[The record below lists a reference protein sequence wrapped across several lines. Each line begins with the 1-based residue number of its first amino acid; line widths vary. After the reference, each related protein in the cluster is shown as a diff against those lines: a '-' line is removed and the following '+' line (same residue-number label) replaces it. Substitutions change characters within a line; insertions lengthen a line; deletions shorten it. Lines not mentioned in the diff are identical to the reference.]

1 MELKKMICALVCLL
15 SVGSA
20 QGAEH
25 RVPRQYPTIQAAVN
39 AAVTGDVVL
48 VAPGT
53 YNEQVTIDGKAITV
67 RSTGTASTTKIDR
80 ANAAGDVFTIRNI
93 ATGAVTIQGITVLR
107 TASDAVD
114 VENSTLSLSN
124 FRVLNSSRAV
134 AVGVNATANVVDL
147 QCVFLGGDGGGLRLN
162 HATSRANLSACS
174 FQQCGGGLGGAV
186 FLQASAQA
194 EITDTSFI
202 NCSAA
207 QGGVVYVSAGAG
219 LTLLRAYAQS
229 VSATTG
235 GFVFGAGDA
244 AVHITDSTIK
254 NCSVTDSGGFAYI
267 ESGEIAVEN
276 CVAENVTAAVKGS
289 LFSVSTG
296 HCTVDSLLYKNSTT
310 TLRDPNIGGVV
321 SIGAG
326 SCVLSGLST
335 SNIRVVTSLSGGGCS
350 CQAWRWYGLLIG
362 LQGAGGGLTIRN
374 SELGLTSEQGVC
386 NCQCWSWESTGRL
399 LYAVGREVLVEDSN
413 IVGGTFQAVGCQG
426 YGGHT
431 GEIFTSGGVLRLSG
445 VNFIGAPGSLNQCV
459 VAKGA
464 AQLTVENCRFE
475 GTTNPIRTFDSTTLV
490 VTGSRFSANLGGT
503 IEHASTGSLAVASSV
518 FVSNTQES
526 SGSAIQCGGVA
537 PVVDGCFFRANQQPS
552 IAIGSYVLLANSVFC
567 GPRLTEVS
575 VFVIEKGP
583 NLFEADC
590 NDDCDADGL
599 PNAYELNAGLATDC
613 NANGIPDNCDAD
625 SGGSD
630 CNANG
635 IPDSCDIAGGAADCN
650 ANGIPDSCEADC
662 DGDGVPNACEIA
674 SGAPDCDAN
683 GVPDVC
689 QADCDDDG
697 LIDVCEIATGSADCN
712 ANAIPDS
719 CEIASGASTDF
730 NKDSVIDAC
739 QPDMQFAGLELE
751 IVPITNRGL
760 DDLFPSTAVCYR
772 LYAKTTQSAS
782 AVLGLFGNA
791 SFPMSITATGGFWQS
806 PSGGDLASE
815 VPCDLSGVLP
825 STRFD
830 SWLTIG
836 PPCASGNSAQNTGLD
851 LSAFNKGGGIN
862 DNDGI
867 VFVQPGSAQSVAGV
881 AKRVLLAQLT
891 TNQAVLPTGLIDVV
905 GRASNGVGD
914 WLAYG
919 QSILPPALVDC
930 NGNGQQDA
938 FDIALGT
945 ALDCDQSGVPD
956 SCEYGSATTDC
967 NMNGI
972 SDLCDVTS
980 AFSSD
985 LNGNFVPDECECSG
999 DVDGN
1004 GRVDVDDIIDVITSW
1019 GDTGNSLA
1027 DVNNDNVVDATDL
1040 VIVLAGYGSCL

>member
-1 MELKKMICALVCLL
+1 MKFAIGASVVALALV
-15 SVGSA
+15 
-20 QGAEH
+20 GAADAADLH
-25 RVPRQYPTIQAAVN
+25 VPAQYPSIQAAVN

-67 RSTGTASTTKIDR
+67 RSSGTASNTKIDR
-80 ANAAGDVFTIRNI
+80 VNAAGDVFTIRNI

-114 VENSTLSLSN
+114 VENSTLNLSN

-134 AVGVNATANVVDL
+134 MIGTGAQVQANDL
-147 QCVFLGGDGGGLRLN
+147 QCLFLYGGTGAGCFLSTATSSLNLVDGSFQGIGGGDGNCVLVVDNADATLQDVLFANNSGGNGCVRVDGVGTLN
-162 HATSRANLSACS
+162 AANCRWQLGNYSAGS
-174 FQQCGGGLGGAV
+174 
-186 FLQASAQA
+186 
-194 EITDTSFI
+194 
-202 NCSAA
+202 
-207 QGGVVYVSAGAG
+207 VVYISSAGEVAISNSQFVSLRGRCVHSEAG
-219 LTLLRAYAQS
+219 QVTLQGIQHTS
-229 VSATTG
+229 HQGV
-235 GFVFGAGDA
+235 DA
-244 AVHITDSTIK
+244 ASFVYA
-254 NCSVTDSGGFAYI
+254 NG
-267 ESGEIAVEN
+267 
-276 CVAENVTAAVKGS
+276 GS
-289 LFSVSTG
+289 LTANDVMSNN
-296 HCTVDSLLYKNSTT
+296 C
-310 TLRDPNIGGVV
+310 IGLVV
-321 SIGAG
+321 G
-326 SCVLSGLST
+326 
-335 SNIRVVTSLSGGGCS
+335 NSGGGWI
-350 CQAWRWYGLLIG
+350 QANSASVSVSGCDVTSFQVRKPGYTFGNLEKMYGGIIGILGTGPAAEIRDSTFQQHLLSG
-362 LQGAGGGLTIRN
+362 PGGQCCASATEVRGRALGTRN
-374 SELGLTSEQGVC
+374 
-386 NCQCWSWESTGRL
+386 
-399 LYAVGREVLVEDSN
+399 REVLVANCAFFGGNRDSN
-413 IVGGTFQAVGCQG
+413 YLYVHSEVYVEAGM
-426 YGGHT
+426 
-431 GEIFTSGGVLRLSG
+431 
-445 VNFIGAPGSLNQCV
+445 
-459 VAKGA
+459 
-464 AQLTVENCRFE
+464 LTVDNCEFDLSAGGRFAIHGDLGGSVNARDSEFRFGAYDHPTIQVISSGALHVDACVYENCYRALEKGGSSQF
-475 GTTNPIRTFDSTTLV
+475 T
-490 VTGSRFSANLGGT
+490 VTGTRFLN
-503 IEHASTGSLAVASSV
+503 GSGP
-518 FVSNTQES
+518 
-526 SGSAIQCGGVA
+526 SGSAIACADLPPTVN
-537 PVVDGCFFRANQQPS
+537 GCFFKGNTQP
-552 IAIGSYVLLANSVFC
+552 AIWLGDGQNYVLLSNSSFC
-567 GPRLTEVS
+567 GSPESEIYRYI
-575 VFVIEKGP
+575 IEKGE
-583 NLFEADC
+583 NYFNVDC
-590 NDDCDADGL
+590 TDDCDLDGL
-599 PNAYELNAGLATDC
+599 PDSYELNTGLATDC

-650 ANGIPDSCEADC
+650 ANGIPDSCESDC

-683 GVPDVC
+683 GVPDAC

-712 ANAIPDS
+712 SNAIPDS
-719 CEIASGASTDF
+719 CEIASGVSTDF
-730 NKDSVIDAC
+730 NKDGVIDAC

-825 STRFD
+825 SARFD

-836 PPCASGNSAQNTGLD
+836 LPCASGNSAQNTGLD

-867 VFVQPGSAQSVAGV
+867 VFVQPGVAQSIAGD

-891 TNQAVLPTGLIDVV
+891 TNEAVLPSGLIDVV

-914 WLAYG
+914 WIAYG
-919 QSILPPALVDC
+919 QSIPTPALVDC

-972 SDLCDVTS
+972 SDLCDVVS

-1019 GDTGNSLA
+1019 GDTDNSLA
-1027 DVNNDNVVDATDL
+1027 DVNNDNVVDAADL

>member
-1 MELKKMICALVCLL
+1 MKFAIGASVVALALV
-15 SVGSA
+15 
-20 QGAEH
+20 GAADAADLH
-25 RVPRQYPTIQAAVN
+25 VPAQYPTIQAAVN

-67 RSTGTASTTKIDR
+67 RSTGTASNTKIDR
-80 ANAAGDVFTIRNI
+80 VNAAGDVFTIRNI

-114 VENSTLSLSN
+114 VENSTLNLSN

-134 AVGVNATANVVDL
+134 MIGTGAQVQANDL
-147 QCVFLGGDGGGLRLN
+147 QCLFLYGGTGAGCFLSTATSSLNLIDGSFQGIGGGDGNCVVVVDNADATLQDVLFANNSGGNGCVRVDGVGTLN
-162 HATSRANLSACS
+162 AANCRWQLGNYSAGSVVFISGAGEVAISNSQFVSLTGRCVHSESGQVVLQNIEHSSHQGLDAGSLAYANSGALSVTNATSINCQGRVGANTGGGWIQVRTAGLVMDTCVVTGFTTRQPDYVGTFQRAFGGVVGVLDAGPTVEIRNCEFRQHGLSGPGSAYPFNATELRGRSVALRSRQALLEGCS
-174 FQQCGGGLGGAV
+174 FQGGPRDVNLCCGGQYNYFYVLSEVYGEGSL
-186 FLQASAQA
+186 L
-194 EITDTSFI
+194 TLD
-202 NCSAA
+202 NCAFDL
-207 QGGVVYVSAGAG
+207 SAGG
-219 LTLLRAYAQS
+219 RMSVLLD
-229 VSATTG
+229 
-235 GFVFGAGDA
+235 F
-244 AVHITDSTIK
+244 
-254 NCSVTDSGGFAYI
+254 
-267 ESGEIAVEN
+267 
-276 CVAENVTAAVKGS
+276 
-289 LFSVSTG
+289 
-296 HCTVDSLLYKNSTT
+296 
-310 TLRDPNIGGVV
+310 
-321 SIGAG
+321 AG
-326 SCVLSGLST
+326 SALIQNSGFKSA
-335 SNIRVVTSLSGGGCS
+335 S
-350 CQAWRWYGLLIG
+350 YDHP
-362 LQGAGGGLTIRN
+362 TI
-374 SELGLTSEQGVC
+374 
-386 NCQCWSWESTGRL
+386 
-399 LYAVGREVLVEDSN
+399 
-413 IVGGTFQAVGCQG
+413 
-426 YGGHT
+426 
-431 GEIFTSGGVLRLSG
+431 
-445 VNFIGAPGSLNQCV
+445 
-459 VAKGA
+459 A
-464 AQLTVENCRFE
+464 A
-475 GTTNPIRTFDSTTLV
+475 
-490 VTGSRFSANLGGT
+490 
-503 IEHASTGSLAVASSV
+503 ASTGSLLVENSSFESCHRAIERSGTGMATV
-518 FVSNTQES
+518 SGSRFVNNYGGG
-526 SGSAIQCGGVA
+526 GSAISSLATALTVSE
-537 PVVDGCFFRANQQPS
+537 CFFKGNGQPS
-552 IAIGSYVLLANSVFC
+552 IYLGDGQNYVLLSNSSFC
-567 GPRLTEVS
+567 GSPESEIYRYM
-575 VFVIEKGP
+575 IEKGE
-583 NLFEADC
+583 NYFNVDC
-590 NDDCDADGL
+590 TDDCDLDGL
-599 PNAYELNAGLATDC
+599 PDSYELNTGLATDC
-613 NANGIPDNCDAD
+613 NGNGIPDNCDAD

-650 ANGIPDSCEADC
+650 ANGIPDSCESDC

-683 GVPDVC
+683 GVPDAC

-712 ANAIPDS
+712 ANGIPDS

-730 NKDSVIDAC
+730 NKDGVIDAC

-825 STRFD
+825 SARFD

-836 PPCASGNSAQNTGLD
+836 LPCASGNAAQNTGLD

-867 VFVQPGSAQSVAGV
+867 VFVQPGVAQSIAGD

-891 TNQAVLPTGLIDVV
+891 TNEAVLPSGLIDVV

-914 WLAYG
+914 WIAYG
-919 QSILPPALVDC
+919 QSIPTPALVDC

-972 SDLCDVTS
+972 SDLCDVVS

-1027 DVNNDNVVDATDL
+1027 DVNNDNVVDAADL

>member
-1 MELKKMICALVCLL
+1 MKFAIGASVVALALV
-15 SVGSA
+15 
-20 QGAEH
+20 GAADAADLH
-25 RVPRQYPTIQAAVN
+25 VPAQYPTIQAAVS

-53 YNEQVTIDGKAITV
+53 YNQQVTIDGKAITV
-67 RSTGTASTTKIDR
+67 RSTGTASNTKIDR
-80 ANAAGDVFTIRNI
+80 VNAAGDVFTIRNI

-114 VENSTLSLSN
+114 VENSTLNLAN

-134 AVGVNATANVVDL
+134 MIGTGAQVQANDL
-147 QCVFLGGDGGGLRLN
+147 QCLFLTGGSGAGCWLSTP
-162 HATSRANLSACS
+162 TSRLVAVDCAFQGISGGNGNCLLLSDGASVSLEDNFFGSNSGSDGCIRLDGS
-174 FQQCGGGLGGAV
+174 STLTASNCRWQSNNYTNGSVVSISGSGAATLDGAV
-186 FLQASAQA
+186 FANLAGRA
-194 EITDTSFI
+194 IY
-202 NCSAA
+202 SAA
-207 QGGVVYVSAGAG
+207 GQV
-219 LTLLRAYAQS
+219 
-229 VSATTG
+229 
-235 GFVFGAGDA
+235 
-244 AVHITDSTIK
+244 
-254 NCSVTDSGGFAYI
+254 SVTDCLQQNNLTADQGAFVYADSGSVWLNGVTSIGCQGRVLTGTGGGWVLVNSASLSMTACEVTGFTVGQFDGPSNSEAYGGLIGILGAGEQALVKNCRFNQTTFYISQYVDRLLNGRILASRGRSVRI
-267 ESGEIAVEN
+267 ENTLFFGGTGVDPDSPNYDYARAISELFADAGQLDVVDCQFTLAAGGRWAIETRNAANLVMTRSIVEETLTGGITTAGTGSLTLSNCEFRSLGRGIASSSSG
-276 CVAENVTAAVKGS
+276 VTA
-289 LFSVSTG
+289 LE
-296 HCTVDSLLYKNSTT
+296 
-310 TLRDPNIGGVV
+310 
-321 SIGAG
+321 
-326 SCVLSGLST
+326 
-335 SNIRVVTSLSGGGCS
+335 GCRFIQCS
-350 CQAWRWYGLLIG
+350 
-362 LQGAGGGLTIRN
+362 AGGGSAIR
-374 SELGLTSEQGVC
+374 
-386 NCQCWSWESTGRL
+386 
-399 LYAVGREVLVEDSN
+399 
-413 IVGGTFQAVGCQG
+413 I
-426 YGGHT
+426 
-431 GEIFTSGGVLRLSG
+431 
-445 VNFIGAPGSLNQCV
+445 
-459 VAKGA
+459 
-464 AQLTVENCRFE
+464 
-475 GTTNPIRTFDSTTLV
+475 
-490 VTGSRFSANLGGT
+490 
-503 IEHASTGSLAVASSV
+503 ASSV
-518 FVSNTQES
+518 PSVTNS
-526 SGSAIQCGGVA
+526 
-537 PVVDGCFFRANQQPS
+537 FFRGNAQPS
-552 IAIGSYVLLANSVFC
+552 IWLGDGQNYVLLSNSSFC
-567 GPRLTEVS
+567 GSPESEIYRYI
-575 VFVIEKGP
+575 IEKGE
-583 NLFEADC
+583 NYFNIDC
-590 NDDCDADGL
+590 TDDCDLDGL
-599 PNAYELNAGLATDC
+599 PDSYELSTGLATDC
-613 NANGIPDNCDAD
+613 NGNSIPDNCDAD

-630 CNANG
+630 CNAND

-650 ANGIPDSCEADC
+650 ANGIPDSCESDC

-683 GVPDVC
+683 GVPDAC

-719 CEIASGASTDF
+719 CEIASGVSTDF
-730 NKDSVIDAC
+730 NKDGVIDAC

-825 STRFD
+825 SARFD

-836 PPCASGNSAQNTGLD
+836 LPCASGNSAQNTGLD

-867 VFVQPGSAQSVAGV
+867 VFVQPGVAQSIAGD

-891 TNQAVLPTGLIDVV
+891 TNEAVLPSGLIDVV

-914 WLAYG
+914 WIAYG
-919 QSILPPALVDC
+919 QSIPTPALVDC

-972 SDLCDVTS
+972 SDLCDVVS

-1027 DVNNDNVVDATDL
+1027 DVNNDNVVDAADL

>member
-1 MELKKMICALVCLL
+1 MKFAIGASVVALALV
-15 SVGSA
+15 
-20 QGAEH
+20 GAADAADLH
-25 RVPRQYPTIQAAVN
+25 VPAQYPTIQAAVN

-53 YNEQVTIDGKAITV
+53 YNQQVTIDGKAITV
-67 RSTGTASTTKIDR
+67 RSTGTASNTKIDR
-80 ANAAGDVFTIRNI
+80 VNAAGDVFTIRNI

-114 VENSTLSLSN
+114 VENSTLNLSN

-134 AVGVNATANVVDL
+134 MIGTGAQVQANDL
-147 QCVFLGGDGGGLRLN
+147 QCLFLTGGSGAGCWLSTPTSRLVATDCSFQGIAGGNGNCILVSDRAEAVLSDTQFANNSGSDGCIRLDGQAVVNASFCRWQTNSYSNGSVAFVSGSGALTIANSQFVSLSGRAIFSQAGEITLQSVLHQGHAAFDHASLAYCDTGSLQLLNVTCTASRGRTFHNTGGGLVFVNTASLLVQGLQCTDFFVACTDMNSSGLFTPTYGGIIFAAGPGSPVQVHGSEFRGHLLTGPFAN
-162 HATSRANLSACS
+162 HGVTFRGRVLASVGRWLELSDCT
-174 FQQCGGGLGGAV
+174 FTGGAIQSGTLGV
-186 FLQASAQA
+186 ES
-194 EITDTSFI
+194 EIY
-202 NCSAA
+202 
-207 QGGVVYVSAGAG
+207 Q
-219 LTLLRAYAQS
+219 
-229 VSATTG
+229 
-235 GFVFGAGDA
+235 
-244 AVHITDSTIK
+244 
-254 NCSVTDSGGFAYI
+254 
-267 ESGEIAVEN
+267 
-276 CVAENVTAAVKGS
+276 
-289 LFSVSTG
+289 
-296 HCTVDSLLYKNSTT
+296 
-310 TLRDPNIGGVV
+310 
-321 SIGAG
+321 
-326 SCVLSGLST
+326 
-335 SNIRVVTSLSGGGCS
+335 
-350 CQAWRWYGLLIG
+350 
-362 LQGAGGGLTIRN
+362 
-374 SELGLTSEQGVC
+374 
-386 NCQCWSWESTGRL
+386 STGRL
-399 LYAVGREVLVEDSN
+399 LVNDSEFLMASGSRNVVVLN
-413 IVGGTFQAVGCQG
+413 GGALGELNGCNMLS
-426 YGGHT
+426 T
-431 GEIFTSGGVLRLSG
+431 GE
-445 VNFIGAPGSLNQCV
+445 
-459 VAKGA
+459 A
-464 AQLTVENCRFE
+464 A
-475 GTTNPIRTFDSTTLV
+475 IRTQS
-490 VTGSRFSANLGGT
+490 
-503 IEHASTGSLAVASSV
+503 
-518 FVSNTQES
+518 
-526 SGSAIQCGGVA
+526 SAILRVSDSKFTQCARGVEFAGTGQLEVARCQFSNCTWGGGSSIRTDVA
-537 PVVDGCFFRANQQPS
+537 PSVSESLFKANNQPS
-552 IAIGSYVLLANSVFC
+552 IWLGDGQNYVLLSNSSFC
-567 GPRLTEVS
+567 GSPESEIYRYI
-575 VFVIEKGP
+575 IEKGE
-583 NLFEADC
+583 NYFNIDC
-590 NDDCDADGL
+590 TDDCDLDGL
-599 PNAYELNAGLATDC
+599 PDSYELNTGLATDC
-613 NANGIPDNCDAD
+613 NGNSIPDNCDAD

-650 ANGIPDSCEADC
+650 ANGIPDSCESDC

-683 GVPDVC
+683 GVPDAC

-719 CEIASGASTDF
+719 CEIASGVSTDF
-730 NKDSVIDAC
+730 NKDGVIDAC

-825 STRFD
+825 SARFD

-836 PPCASGNSAQNTGLD
+836 LPCASGNSAQNTGLD

-867 VFVQPGSAQSVAGV
+867 VFVQPGVAQSIAGD

-891 TNQAVLPTGLIDVV
+891 TNEAVLPSGLIDVV

-914 WLAYG
+914 WIAYG
-919 QSILPPALVDC
+919 QSIPTPALVDC

-972 SDLCDVTS
+972 SDLCDVVS

-1027 DVNNDNVVDATDL
+1027 DVNNDNVVDAADL